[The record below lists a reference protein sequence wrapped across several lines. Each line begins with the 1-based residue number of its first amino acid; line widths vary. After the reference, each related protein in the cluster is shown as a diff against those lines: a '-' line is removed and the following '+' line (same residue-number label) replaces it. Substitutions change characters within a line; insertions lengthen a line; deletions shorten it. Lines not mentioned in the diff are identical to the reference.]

1 MNFFFGS
8 NRKSYL
14 AAYALVCAAAAAVAA
29 AGLQRLAPEFWLTAV
44 YMQLLLLYITGV
56 CLMPATRG
64 SITVL
69 TRGAAIGIVLA
80 SGAINLGCFTF
91 LYLGSG
97 LRDTTGLSNSIS
109 FRDGLY
115 FSLVTFTTLGFG
127 DLQPFPQGRLAASFQ
142 ALSGYLYLG
151 LGIGLAVNGF
161 RTAFGDDG
169 CQNTSK

>member
-14 AAYALVCAAAAAVAA
+14 AAYALVCAAAVAA

-91 LYLGSG
+91 LHLGLG

-127 DLQPFPQGRLAASFQ
+127 DTSSPFRRAVLRPRFRRSAATC
-142 ALSGYLYLG
+142 
-151 LGIGLAVNGF
+151 I
-161 RTAFGDDG
+161 
-169 CQNTSK
+169 